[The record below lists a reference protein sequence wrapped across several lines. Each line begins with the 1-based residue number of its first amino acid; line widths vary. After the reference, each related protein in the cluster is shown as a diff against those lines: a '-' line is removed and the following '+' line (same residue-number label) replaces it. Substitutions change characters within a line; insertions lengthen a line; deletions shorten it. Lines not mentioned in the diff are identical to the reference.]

1 MKKEYIINEM
11 LETAEKPERDVN
23 VYPGS
28 DAIGIAYDAE
38 HGMTTVYEKDERG
51 SILWKSDFQDFAI
64 AKEKAIKC
72 YKYIV
77 QSYARY
83 LQSQKKRTQEKTNV
97 IELNILGVMASMEE
111 IIATALL
118 PVFLPIYNTRGS
130 NYEKLIEI
138 RDRNQSFIRYNKQE
152 RMLEIEINAKQ
163 ETSDVK
169 ATLKK
174 PNGTLQPIEFSKSG
188 NTFYAKVCN
197 LADGDYEIKL
207 EQL

>member
-1 MKKEYIINEM
+1 
-11 LETAEKPERDVN
+11 
-23 VYPGS
+23 
-28 DAIGIAYDAE
+28 
-38 HGMTTVYEKDERG
+38 
-51 SILWKSDFQDFAI
+51 
-64 AKEKAIKC
+64 
-72 YKYIV
+72 
-77 QSYARY
+77 
-83 LQSQKKRTQEKTNV
+83 
-97 IELNILGVMASMEE
+97 MEE
-111 IIATALL
+111 ITATAVL

-197 LADGDYEIKL
+197 LADGDYEIIL